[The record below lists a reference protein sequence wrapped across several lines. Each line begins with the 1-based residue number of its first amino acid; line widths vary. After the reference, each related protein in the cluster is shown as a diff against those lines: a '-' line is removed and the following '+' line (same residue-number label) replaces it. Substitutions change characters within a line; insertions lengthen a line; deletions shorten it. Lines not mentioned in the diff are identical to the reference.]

1 MGAPATKSDV
11 SASVNRKSHLHM
23 MYSVGIESIQ
33 NREEEVGNERYL
45 HLAGDET
52 LYCYYALS

>member
-11 SASVNRKSHLHM
+11 SASVNRKSHLNM

-33 NREEEVGNERYL
+33 NREEEVGNEHYL
-45 HLAGDET
+45 NLAGDET
-52 LYCYYALS
+52 LYCY